1 MKALITG
8 GAGFVGSHLVD
19 LLVDSGYEITIIDN
33 LSTGKIENIDKH
45 LTNKSVKL
53 IVGSAEDEK
62 IMEPLIQNCDC
73 VFHLA
78 ATVGVELILAQPM
91 QTIHNMFDTT
101 AVVMKMAS
109 RYRKK
114 VLLTSTS
121 EVYGKSADVPF
132 LESGDRLEG
141 PTTTHRWAYASVKAL
156 DEFLALAY
164 YKIERLP
171 VSIVRLFNT
180 VGPRQSADYGM
191 VIPKMVR
198 ASLANEDLKVHG
210 DGLQTRCFCHVHE
223 AVNGIKLVMESDNC
237 NGEVINIGSDEETS
251 ILSLAKMVQEQ
262 TGSKN
267 NINLIPYEEA
277 FPEGGFE
284 DMRRRVPA
292 IEKVSRLVGWSP
304 KISLNQIITDVIK
317 QMQGDDE
324 V

>member
-284 DMRRRVPA
+284 DMRRRVPS